1 MPPQGDGRAV
11 LASNATHSAT
21 SAAAATTARSARPD
35 ISSGWHV
42 DMTCDWPNAHH
53 TERLVA
59 RTREASSGA
68 AADTV
73 HRYRGRLQGDEI
85 FS

>member
-1 MPPQGDGRAV
+1 
-11 LASNATHSAT
+11 
-21 SAAAATTARSARPD
+21 
-35 ISSGWHV
+35 
-42 DMTCDWPNAHH
+42 MTCDWPNAHH